1 MKSYLE
7 YLFDIASWPLLLFS
21 LLLIGLQADHFRRVP
36 IKEFDKSALIFLLM
50 ITLCMISRT
59 VSIFIKANQ
68 QDEIDGGGKS

>member
-7 YLFDIASWPLLLFS
+7 YLFDLASWPLLLLS

-59 VSIFIKANQ
+59 ISIFIKAHQ
-68 QDEIDGGGKS
+68 QDEIDSGGKS